1 MKKFIDLVKKY
12 KVYILAI
19 LLLFYFFRSCSKS
32 TTIKK
37 LTREVD
43 NNGLVVDSLE
53 NEIKLRQQKIDS
65 FPEIMRIEKI
75 NIHLE
80 YDEWISSK
88 DRGQQLME
96 LHSIVKNNVKNLQ
109 KK

>member
-37 LTREVD
+37 LTRKVD

-65 FPEIMRIEKI
+65 VPEIIRIEKI

-88 DRGQQLME
+88 DRGNQLME

>member
-65 FPEIMRIEKI
+65 VPEIMRVEKI

>member
-12 KVYILAI
+12 KVYILTI

-65 FPEIMRIEKI
+65 VPEIMRIEKI

-88 DRGQQLME
+88 DRGNQLME

>member
-12 KVYILAI
+12 KLYILGV
-19 LLLFYFFRSCSKS
+19 LLLFFFFRSCSKS
-32 TTIKK
+32 TEIKK
-37 LTREVD
+37 LTKKVD
-43 NNGLVVDSLE
+43 NNNIVVDSL
-53 NEIKLRQQKIDS
+53 NSEIGLRQQKIDS
-65 FPEIMRIEKI
+65 LPEIMRIEKI

-80 YDEWISSK
+80 YDEWISTK

>member
-65 FPEIMRIEKI
+65 VPEIMRIEKI

-88 DRGQQLME
+88 DRGNQLME
-96 LHSIVKNNVKNLQ
+96 LHSIVKNNIKNLQ

>member
-12 KVYILAI
+12 KVYILTI

-32 TTIKK
+32 TEIKK
-37 LTREVD
+37 LTREV
-43 NNGLVVDSLE
+43 NNNDLVVDSLK
-53 NEIKLRQQKIDS
+53 NEITLRQQKIDS
-65 FPEIMRIEKI
+65 VPEIIRIEKI

-96 LHSIVKNNVKNLQ
+96 LHSIVKNNIKKLQ
-109 KK
+109 K

>member
-65 FPEIMRIEKI
+65 VPEIMRVEKI

-88 DRGQQLME
+88 DRGNQLME

>member
-12 KVYILAI
+12 KIYILSI
-19 LLLFYFFRSCSKS
+19 LFLFYFFKSCSKS
-32 TTIKK
+32 TDIKK
-37 LTREVD
+37 LTKEVD
-43 NNGLVVDSLE
+43 NNGIVVDSL
-53 NEIKLRQQKIDS
+53 NNQIKLRQQKIDS
-65 FPEIMRIEKI
+65 FPEVMRVEKI

-80 YDEWISSK
+80 YDNWISQR

-96 LHSIVKNNVKNLQ
+96 LHRIVKGNVNEL

>member
-65 FPEIMRIEKI
+65 VPEIMRVEKI

-88 DRGQQLME
+88 DRGSQLME
-96 LHSIVKNNVKNLQ
+96 LHSIVKNNIKKLQ
-109 KK
+109 K

>member
-12 KVYILAI
+12 KFYILSI
-19 LLLFYFFRSCSKS
+19 LLLFYFFKSCSKS
-32 TTIKK
+32 TDIKK
-37 LTREVD
+37 LTKEVD
-43 NNGLVVDSLE
+43 NNGIVVDSLN

-65 FPEIMRIEKI
+65 LPEIMRIEKI

-96 LHSIVKNNVKNLQ
+96 LHSIVKNKVKNLQ

>member
-65 FPEIMRIEKI
+65 VPEIMRVEKI

-96 LHSIVKNNVKNLQ
+96 LHSIVKNNIKNLQ

>member
-12 KVYILAI
+12 KIYILSI
-19 LLLFYFFRSCSKS
+19 LLLFYFFKSCSKS
-32 TTIKK
+32 TDIKK
-37 LTREVD
+37 LTKEVD
-43 NNGLVVDSLE
+43 NNGIVVDSL
-53 NEIKLRQQKIDS
+53 NNQIKLRQQKIDS
-65 FPEIMRIEKI
+65 FPEVMRVEKI

-88 DRGQQLME
+88 DRGSQLME
-96 LHSIVKNNVKNLQ
+96 LHSIVKNNIKELQ

>member
-12 KVYILAI
+12 KVYILVI

-65 FPEIMRIEKI
+65 VPEIMRVEKI